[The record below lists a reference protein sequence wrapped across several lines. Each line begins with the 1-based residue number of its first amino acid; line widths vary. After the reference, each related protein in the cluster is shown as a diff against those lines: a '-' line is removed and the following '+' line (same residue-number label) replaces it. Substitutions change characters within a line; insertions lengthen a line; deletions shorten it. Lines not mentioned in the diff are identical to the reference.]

1 MQRELNSRPT
11 NNVAWQ
17 KHIFANEIPLKEEN
31 LDVRW
36 RSMGKAEHRFSC
48 SDCNLHW
55 VAHKRPEGW
64 GREANS
70 RNSSSAL
77 AQRCRGRRKPKMLWK
92 TVAVF
97 LKEGSPGAII
107 LTKTH
112 FSTLFNWNIR
122 KRVSPKLAVND
133 LCGLLQFKFF
143 LSTSIVFSLIQLK
156 QDFLDVGTIIKNDS
170 SRCTPASRSTPHLTF
185 PEESL
190 SLKRVI
196 HFARSKS
203 CMAL

>member
-36 RSMGKAEHRFSC
+36 RSTGEAERGSSC
-48 SDCNLHW
+48 SDCNLHC
-55 VAHKRPEGW
+55 VVQKHTQGW
-64 GREANS
+64 GRKANP

-77 AQRCRGRRKPKMLWK
+77 GQRRRGRRKPKLQLE
-92 TVAVF
+92 TAAIF
-97 LKEGSPGAII
+97 LKEGWPGAIV

-122 KRVSPKLAVND
+122 KRISWKLAASD

-143 LSTSIVFSLIQLK
+143 LPTSIAFSLIQLK

-196 HFARSKS
+196 RFPRSKS
-203 CMAL
+203 WITL